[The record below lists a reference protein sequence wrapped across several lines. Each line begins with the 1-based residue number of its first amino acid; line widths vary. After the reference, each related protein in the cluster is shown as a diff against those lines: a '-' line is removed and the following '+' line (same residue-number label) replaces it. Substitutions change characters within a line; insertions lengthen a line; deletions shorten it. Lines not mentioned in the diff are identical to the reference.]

1 MWYLDN
7 IYIMCCIYNCNRIG
21 GVMVDRVKSK
31 TMKLVFVVSPLLKHA
46 ALKRKSKDRLAQSQA
61 NVSEYGDMSI
71 WFLLL
76 QWAST
81 IKIQLSLLV

>member
-7 IYIMCCIYNCNRIG
+7 IYIMCRIYNCNRIG

-46 ALKRKSKDRLAQSQA
+46 ALKRKSKDWLSDDNSSPGLKAR
-61 NVSEYGDMSI
+61 
-71 WFLLL
+71 
-76 QWAST
+76 WAKNEWV
-81 IKIQLSLLV
+81 IVF

>member
-1 MWYLDN
+1 
-7 IYIMCCIYNCNRIG
+7 
-21 GVMVDRVKSK
+21 MVDRVKSK

-71 WFLLL
+71 
-76 QWAST
+76 
-81 IKIQLSLLV
+81 